1 MAILKTLRRLVA
13 VTTVIALVAGAYI
26 AVPFWTA
33 WTIREAIKANDSA
46 YLTDKIVWPS
56 VRTTLKESLQSYS
69 LTGAAAPI
77 DGEQT
82 AAKPSLWQ
90 RIKTYVGKGAVDRF
104 VETTVT
110 PTGMGALL
118 NMRKAYET
126 NVVGT
131 PAERPPIWERM
142 RRVWSKVTRAEF
154 TSFDRFEMDM
164 IDKNEPSRTISAVLE
179 RKGFEWLMTE
189 LRVKATDKL
198 AQASYAGT
206 LR

>member
-1 MAILKTLRRLVA
+1 MKTVRRLFLM
-13 VTTVIALVAGAYI
+13 TGLLALIAGAYI

-56 VRTTLKESLQSYS
+56 VRSTLKESLQTYS
-69 LTGAAAPI
+69 LADAANPI
-77 DGEQT
+77 EPEQA

-126 NVVGT
+126 NLVGA
-131 PAERPPIWERM
+131 PAEKPPVWQRM

-154 TSFDRFEMDM
+154 KSLDRFEMDM

-198 AQASYAGT
+198 AQAAYAGT

>member
-1 MAILKTLRRLVA
+1 MKTVRRLILM
-13 VTTVIALVAGAYI
+13 TGLFALMAGAYI

-33 WTIREAIKANDSA
+33 WTIREAIKANDSV

-56 VRTTLKESLQSYS
+56 VRTTLKESLQTYS
-69 LTGAAAPI
+69 LTGGGTQIELDAS
-77 DGEQT
+77 

-90 RIKTYVGKGAVDRF
+90 RIKSYVGKGAVDRF

-126 NVVGT
+126 NLVGT
-131 PAERPPIWERM
+131 PAEKPPVWERM

-154 TSFDRFEMDM
+154 KSFDRFEMDM

-198 AQASYAGT
+198 AQATYAGA

>member
-1 MAILKTLRRLVA
+1 MKTLRRL
-13 VTTVIALVAGAYI
+13 TVMTGLFALIAAAYI

-46 YLTDKIVWPS
+46 YLTEKIVWPS
-56 VRTTLKESLQSYS
+56 VRTTLKESLQTYS
-69 LTGAAAPI
+69 LTGTGPPI
-77 DGEQT
+77 DAEPS

-90 RIKTYVGKGAVDRF
+90 RIKSYVGKGAVDRF

-126 NVVGT
+126 NLVGA

-154 TSFDRFEMDM
+154 MSLDRFEMDM

-189 LRVKATDKL
+189 LRLKTTDKL
-198 AQASYAGT
+198 AQAAYAST

>member
-1 MAILKTLRRLVA
+1 MKTVRRFIVMTGLVA
-13 VTTVIALVAGAYI
+13 LMAAAYI

-33 WTIREAIKANDSA
+33 WTIREAIKANDSV

-56 VRTTLKESLQSYS
+56 VRTTLKESLQTYS
-69 LTGAAAPI
+69 LTGGGSQIEQDASAA
-77 DGEQT
+77 Q
-82 AAKPSLWQ
+82 PSMWQ
-90 RIKTYVGKGAVDRF
+90 RIRSYVGRGAVDRF

-126 NVVGT
+126 NLVGV
-131 PAERPPIWERM
+131 PAEKPPVWERM

-154 TSFDRFEMDM
+154 KSFDRFEMDM

-198 AQASYAGT
+198 AQAAYAGK